1 MTGRR
6 QWRRTIGAMAVAAG
20 LATSIAGPDALAW
33 DQGAR
38 QRGQEIAASDDKDR
52 PAIPPEASPAPGELA
67 REGLAKMLQALDKL
81 IESMPQY
88 QMPEITENGDIILR
102 RKRPEAAP
110 PAPVPSK
117 PNPPDKRGI

>member
-1 MTGRR
+1 
-6 QWRRTIGAMAVAAG
+6 MAVAAG